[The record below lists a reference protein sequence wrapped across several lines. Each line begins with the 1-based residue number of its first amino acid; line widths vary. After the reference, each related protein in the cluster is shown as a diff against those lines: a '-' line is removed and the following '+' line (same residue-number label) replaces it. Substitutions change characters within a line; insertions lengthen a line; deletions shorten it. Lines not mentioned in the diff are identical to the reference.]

1 MDDQEEQGTVNVQA
15 ELQKIV
21 SEREK
26 YRIANTRK
34 YYVEEVIPAKEN
46 GKTVIYAPGFGAG
59 EMVYSFDDCIL
70 VVPSDNYCVYTA
82 AKRKHRKYLD
92 LAESKGLNP
101 DLCSYDRLASGLMY
115 AHDGEYGPLPAPDL
129 IIGASNMCDTHA
141 RMWDIFTDYY
151 KGVPFFPFYYPIPES
166 DERMP
171 DYVIEFGKSQVR
183 KALNF
188 ISEHTGK
195 KLDWDRFKE
204 TVKLSIETQTLYVE
218 KVVNERVAS
227 PSPWST
233 VQAMADAFYLAAYL
247 GRPEAKHY
255 YELVAKEVQFRVKH
269 KIGINPK
276 EKFRL
281 LYTELP
287 PWFWTGIMRIFHE
300 RGGTLSI
307 ESYPSTF
314 WLSVLFDKYFN
325 IEPIYELDPEKPD
338 EAIFLRLANSS
349 MVRSQK
355 HMLDQYV
362 VATEK
367 YNLDGAVFFTNRSCQ
382 ICTRSMPMRE
392 SLYRERTGKATMSFA
407 GEHCDDRTFSES
419 QTMAKIDSF
428 FDTLERQN

>member
-1 MDDQEEQGTVNVQA
+1 MAHPEEQSTADVNA
-15 ELQKIV
+15 KLRKIV
-21 SEREK
+21 QERER
-26 YRIANTRK
+26 YRIKNTRK
-34 YYVEEVIPAKEN
+34 YYLEEVIPAKDN

-59 EMVYSFDDCIL
+59 EMVYSFEDCIL

-82 AKRKHRKYLD
+82 AKRKHRKFLD
-92 LAESKGLNP
+92 LAESRGLNP
-101 DLCSYDRLASGLMY
+101 DLCSYDRLASGLMF
-115 AHDGEYGPLPAPDL
+115 AQDGEYGPLPPPDL

-151 KGVPFFPFYYPIPES
+151 KDVPFFPFYYPIPEF

-171 DYVIEFGKSQVR
+171 DHVIEFGKSQVK
-183 KALNF
+183 KALDF

-195 KLDWDRFKE
+195 KLDRDRFKE
-204 TVKLSIETQTLYVE
+204 TVKLSIDTQTLYVE
-218 KVVNERVAS
+218 GVVNPRVAT

-233 VQAMADAFYLAAYL
+233 IQAMADAFYLAAYL
-247 GRPEAKHY
+247 GRQEAKDY
-255 YELVAKEVQFRVKH
+255 YELVAKEVAFRVEH

-276 EKFRL
+276 ERFRL

-287 PWFWTGIMRIFHE
+287 PWFWTGIMRVFHE
-300 RGGTLSI
+300 RGATLSI
-307 ESYPSTF
+307 EAYPSTF
-314 WLSVLFDKYFN
+314 WLSVLFDKYNN
-325 IEPIYELDPEKPD
+325 IEPIYDLNPDEPE

-362 VATEK
+362 LATEK

-392 SLYRERTGKATMSFA
+392 SIYRERTGKPTMSFA

-419 QTMAKIDSF
+419 QTMAKIDAF
-428 FDTLERQN
+428 FDTLERQK

>member
-1 MDDQEEQGTVNVQA
+1 MDRPEDQETATVQA

-26 YRIANTRK
+26 FRIGQTRK
-34 YYVEEVIPAKEN
+34 YYLEEVIPAKEN

-59 EMVYSFDDCIL
+59 ELVYNFDDCIL

-82 AKRKHRKYLD
+82 ARRKHRKYLD
-92 LAESKGLNP
+92 LAESQGLNP
-101 DLCSYDRLASGLMY
+101 DLCSYDRLASGLMF
-115 AHDGEYGPLPAPDL
+115 AQDGEYGPLPAPDI
-129 IIGASNMCDTHA
+129 IIGSSSMCDTHA
-141 RMWDIFTDYY
+141 RLWDVFTDYY
-151 KGVPFFPFYYPIPES
+151 KGVPFFPFYYPIPET

-171 DYVIEFGKSQVR
+171 DHVIEFGKSQIR

-218 KVVNERVAS
+218 NVVNPRVAS

-233 VQAMADAFYLAAYL
+233 IQAMADAFYLAAYL
-247 GRPEAKHY
+247 GRPEAKQY
-255 YELVAKEVQFRVKH
+255 YELVAKEVKFRVEH

-287 PWFWTGIMRIFHE
+287 PWFWVDILRIFHDK
-300 RGGTLSI
+300 GGTLSI

-314 WLSVLFDKYFN
+314 WLSVLFDKYNN
-325 IEPIYELDPEKPD
+325 IEPVYDLDPEKPD

-367 YNLDGAVFFTNRSCQ
+367 YNLNGAVFFTNRTCQ

-392 SLYRERTGKATMSFA
+392 SLYRERTGKPTMSFA
-407 GEHCDDRTFSES
+407 GEHCDDRTFSKS

-428 FDTLERQN
+428 FDTLERQE